1 MVFPEI
7 ESHWLTPL
15 KIQIDWLFF
24 LKLGNKKANREF
36 IPWDERIAL
45 QSGSSLNDE
54 RRRSTERS
62 EITMAARLKAAYVGS
77 SEDFRSNAK
86 IVKFRVVEGHQ
97 EHEAAQE
104 QELASFETLM
114 LPHLDAAY
122 NLARWLL
129 RNEDDA
135 RDVVQEAYLRAFKS
149 FGGFHGSNGRP
160 WLLTIVRN
168 TAYSLIKKNQ
178 SVPVTTTFDEE
189 EYLVDRESVSPATQL
204 EHSEAS
210 KLVREA
216 IDRLP
221 EEFREILVLRHLEGL
236 SYKEIA
242 DVAHLAPGT
251 VMSRLARAR
260 GKLKE
265 FLKTDIGKEI

>member
-1 MVFPEI
+1 
-7 ESHWLTPL
+7 
-15 KIQIDWLFF
+15 
-24 LKLGNKKANREF
+24 
-36 IPWDERIAL
+36 
-45 QSGSSLNDE
+45 
-54 RRRSTERS
+54 
-62 EITMAARLKAAYVGS
+62 MATRLKAAYVAS
-77 SEDFRSNAK
+77 SEDFDSNAK
-86 IVKFRVVEGHQ
+86 IVKFSVVRGHQ
-97 EHEAAQE
+97 EQETAQE

-122 NLARWLL
+122 NLAKWLL

-168 TAYSLIKKNQ
+168 TAYNLIKKNQ
-178 SVPVTTTFDEE
+178 TSNLTTTFNEE
-189 EYLVDRESVSPATQL
+189 EHVLDRESASPATLLEQEEKSQL
-204 EHSEAS
+204 IRRA
-210 KLVREA
+210 L
-216 IDRLP
+216 DRLP
-221 EEFREILVLRHLEGL
+221 DEFREIVVLRHLEGL

-260 GKLKE
+260 AKLKE
-265 FLKTDIGKEI
+265 FLKAGVGKEI